1 MIVTEQTPRIDPV
14 RLAEAVA
21 FAAEK
26 HSEQTRKRAE
36 GDQRPRIPY
45 ISHLMAVSGMVIED
59 GGDTD
64 EAIAGL
70 LHDYIEDIDEN
81 GADELEQR
89 FCVRIRDIVIG
100 CSGPKKEQIPDFR
113 TRKQAYLDH
122 LTTTR
127 DEGTVRV
134 SLADKVHNARS
145 TVSDLET
152 DGPSVW
158 DRFNAGVE
166 DQLWWYS
173 SLSAAY
179 TDHAKDGRADE
190 QRAAELHRLVSRMKE
205 FGGQ

>member
-1 MIVTEQTPRIDPV
+1 MTEQTMKIDPV

-21 FAAEK
+21 FAADK
-26 HSEQTRKRAE
+26 HSDQTRKRAE
-36 GDQRPRIPY
+36 GDSRPRIPY

-70 LHDYIEDIDEN
+70 LHDYIEDVDEN
-81 GADELEQR
+81 GADALEQR
-89 FCVRIRDIVIG
+89 FGARVRDIVIG
-100 CSGPKKEQIPDFR
+100 CSGAKKEEIPDFR
-113 TRKQAYLDH
+113 TRKQTYLDH
-122 LTTTR
+122 LTATR
-127 DEGTVRV
+127 DPATVRV

-152 DGPSVW
+152 DGPSIW

-166 DQLWWYS
+166 DQLWWYI

-179 TDHAKDGRADE
+179 TDHANDGRADA
-190 QRAAELHRLVSRMKE
+190 QRAAELRRLVDRMTEISR
-205 FGGQ
+205 Q

>member
-1 MIVTEQTPRIDPV
+1 MTEQTMKIDPV

-21 FAAEK
+21 FAADK
-26 HSEQTRKRAE
+26 HSDQTRKRAE
-36 GDQRPRIPY
+36 GDGRPRIPY

-70 LHDYIEDIDEN
+70 LHDYIEDVDED

-89 FCVRIRDIVIG
+89 FGMRVRDIVIG
-100 CSGPKKEQIPDFR
+100 CSGAKKEEIPDFR
-113 TRKQAYLDH
+113 TRKQNYLDH
-122 LTTTR
+122 LTATR
-127 DEGTVRV
+127 DPATVRV

-145 TVSDLET
+145 TVSDLEA
-152 DGPSVW
+152 DGPSMW

-179 TDHAKDGRADE
+179 TDHANDGRADE
-190 QRAAELHRLVSRMKE
+190 QRAAELRRLVDRMTEISR
-205 FGGQ
+205 Q